1 MFHFFRKNIKL
12 FIWII
17 VLSFVI
23 WGAGSSITAFRGEST
38 GTVGKV
44 GKENISQKEFLMM
57 FRFYELLS
65 QAQSAEAK
73 AQASEPAQSSSD
85 KPPAPGNQKTEP
97 AKTDVPRP
105 DTGVPSPPSYEEI
118 KGVSWQTIILNREAK
133 KRGIRVTDKEV
144 ADEIRK
150 QFSDPG
156 NYFNQEMYGSWVRRN
171 FRGEPREFE
180 EAFRKHMVIQ
190 KIREQILTGVPDADR
205 EKRWLEFLIPVISN
219 AKWTEEAAPSE
230 S

>member
-1 MFHFFRKNIKL
+1 MFSFFRKNIKL

-23 WGAGSSITAFRGEST
+23 WGAGSSITVFRGEST

-57 FRFYELLS
+57 FRFYELLN
-65 QAQSAEAK
+65 QARSAEPK
-73 AQASEPAQSSSD
+73 AQTPESPETAAKSGASLPAAE
-85 KPPAPGNQKTEP
+85 PPA
-97 AKTDVPRP
+97 
-105 DTGVPSPPSYEEI
+105 PPSYEEI
-118 KGVSWQTIILNREAK
+118 KGISWQTIILNREAK
-133 KRGIRVTDKEV
+133 KRGIRVTDQEV

-150 QFSDPG
+150 QFSGPD
-156 NYFNQEMYGSWVRRN
+156 NYFNQEVYEGWVRRN

-190 KIREQILTGVPDADR
+190 KIREQILDGASEADQ
-205 EKRWLEFLIPVISN
+205 EKRWLEFLIPVVSN
-219 AKWTEEAAPSE
+219 AKWTQEPAPSE